1 MAEKLQEEL
10 QDLSPEEKEKLQK
23 LMEKDSKSYRSPTGF
38 FKGLVAVLGAG
49 MVLFYFYTAGL
60 AAVATQYHR
69 GVYVFVTYV
78 LVFLLYPAGK
88 TWMRIPLSLIIGA
101 IFSSAIAGL
110 FAYESVDSFHAEIST
125 GNFGLISAILIGAI
139 IIGGIATL
147 VDNILMRKWPENPT
161 LSDIL
166 YALASAAV
174 VYYWIHEFE
183 VLNYRAGA
191 ETNLDAMIS
200 IVGIILSLE
209 VCRRVLGWSMTFIG
223 IGLFLY
229 GYMGPIF
236 PDIIAHRGFGIERL
250 CTALYLTTNGV
261 FGVMANVL
269 ATYVILFIFF
279 GAFLHKS
286 GAGKFFIDFPL
297 ALAGRTTGGPA
308 KVAVI
313 ASAFFGSVSGSAIAN
328 TVSTGAF
335 TIPLMKRAGF
345 KPHVAGAIEPSA
357 SIGGM
362 FLPPVMGAGGFL
374 MAELTEVSYA
384 YIMMI
389 AIFPALLYFFSVFCM
404 IHFEAKKQ
412 GIKGIDDE
420 EFPHWKEVLKKQWYY
435 SLPLI
440 IITILMIIGKS
451 PGMAAFWSALSCIVV
466 SWVRQDRK
474 VSIKDRLIY
483 VPFTILFLMIVFI
496 GYVDLPVKELFG
508 FKLQFYITLLA
519 TVWCVLVSAF
529 RKDITMDLKGIWEAI
544 LTGANNTLIIG
555 ATLGVIGII
564 VGTISLTGIGLKF
577 SDIIISLAS
586 GNLLAAIFLVAL
598 ASLVLGMGVPVTAA
612 YLITAVLAVPPLMEM
627 GVPLLCAHMIVYWF
641 SQDSNITPPVCVAAY
656 AGAAIA
662 GSDPWKTGWT
672 SFKFAKLLYV
682 MPILFAFTPAILFQP
697 HTANVKIP
705 NLGDEVPFAS
715 VLTVDVKEGQHFN
728 KGDVVAKI
736 MIGDEIR
743 DIKAKRGGDV
753 SEVKVFAGSMVNSK
767 ETIIEAN
774 DPATGMQ
781 TASSFFSAFLG
792 TIAFS
797 ATTMFFWFR
806 RTNLLEWILLAI
818 GTCFLYWP
826 TLLTDAIGL
835 ALVGFAIFM
844 QITKN
849 KKEHGTMLAPKPG
862 EEGAA

>member
-1 MAEKLQEEL
+1 MTEEL
-10 QDLSPEEKEKLQK
+10 QEDLKDLSPQEQEKLRK
-23 LMEKDSKSYRSPTGF
+23 LMEKDAKSYRSPAGF
-38 FKGLVAVLGAG
+38 FKWLVAVLGAG

-88 TWMRIPLSLIIGA
+88 TWLRIPLSFIIGG
-101 IFSSAIAGL
+101 IFSCTVAALGFFETVDEFHTTITSGAI
-110 FAYESVDSFHAEIST
+110 
-125 GNFGLISAILIGAI
+125 GLIGTIILGAI
-139 IIGGIATL
+139 IIGVAAALI
-147 VDNILMRKWPENPT
+147 DNYMMKKWPDNPT
-161 LSDIL
+161 LSDLL

-223 IGLFLY
+223 IAMFLY
-229 GYMGPIF
+229 GYLGPIF
-236 PDIIAHRGFGIERL
+236 PEIIAHRGFGIERL

-286 GAGKFFIDFPL
+286 GAGRFFIDFPL
-297 ALAGRTTGGPA
+297 ALAGRSTGGPA

-374 MAELTEVSYA
+374 MAELTETSYA

-389 AIFPALLYFFSVFCM
+389 AVFPALLYFFSVFCM

-412 GIKGIDDE
+412 GIKGIDDN
-420 EFPHWKEVLKKQWYY
+420 EFPHWKEVLKKQWYF
-435 SLPLI
+435 SLPLVV
-440 IITILMIIGKS
+440 ITILMIMGKS
-451 PGMAAFWSALSCIVV
+451 PGFAAFWATAACIVV
-466 SWVRQDRK
+466 SWVK
-474 VSIKDRLIY
+474 KDTRMG
-483 VPFTILFLMIVFI
+483 PQ
-496 GYVDLPVKELFG
+496 E
-508 FKLQFYITLLA
+508 
-519 TVWCVLVSAF
+519 
-529 RKDITMDLKGIWEAI
+529 IWEAI

-577 SDIIISLAS
+577 SDIIISLAN

-682 MPILFAFTPAILFQP
+682 MPLLFAFTPAILFQP
-697 HTANVKIP
+697 HTANVKVPSLDDDI
-705 NLGDEVPFAS
+705 PFAS
-715 VLTVDVKEGQHFN
+715 VLSVNVKEGQN
-728 KGDVVAKI
+728 LTKGDVVAKI
-736 MIGDEIR
+736 MVGDEII
-743 DIKAKRGGDV
+743 DIKAKRGGNIT
-753 SEVKVFAGSMVNSK
+753 EVKIFAGAMVNPD
-767 ETIIEAN
+767 ETIIEAS
-774 DPATGMQ
+774 DPATGLQ
-781 TASSFFSAFLG
+781 TMSSFFSAFLG

-797 ATTMFFWFR
+797 ATTMLFWFR
-806 RTNLLEWILLAI
+806 RTTIVEWLILAV

-826 TLLTDAIGL
+826 TLLTDAIGI
-835 ALVGFAIFM
+835 AMVGLVIFM
-844 QITKN
+844 QIMKN
-849 KKEHGTMLAPKPG
+849 KKEHGSAIAP
-862 EEGAA
+862 A

>member
-1 MAEKLQEEL
+1 MAIELQEDL
-10 QDLSPEEKEKLQK
+10 KDLSPAEQEKLKK
-23 LMEKDSKSYRSPTGF
+23 LMEKDSKSYRSPTGI
-38 FKGLVAVLGAG
+38 FKWLVAVLGGG

-60 AAVATQYHR
+60 AAVGTQYHR

-78 LVFLLYPAGK
+78 LVFLLYPAG
-88 TWMRIPLSLIIGA
+88 TTRMRIPLSLVIGSIISA
-101 IFSSAIAGL
+101 AIAGL
-110 FAYESVDSFHAEIST
+110 VFFESIDAFHAELVSVNM
-125 GNFGLISAILIGAI
+125 GLIGAI
-139 IIGGIATL
+139 LLGGAVIGASATFI
-147 VDNILMRKWPENPT
+147 DSSLMKKWPNNPT

-166 YALASAAV
+166 YALTAAGV

-191 ETNLDAMIS
+191 ETHLDAMIS
-200 IVGIILSLE
+200 IVGIVLSLE
-209 VCRRVLGWSMTFIG
+209 VCRRVLGWSMTFV
-223 IGLFLY
+223 GLGMFIY
-229 GYMGPIF
+229 GYLGPIF
-236 PDIIAHRGFGIERL
+236 PEIIAHRGFGIERL

-297 ALAGRTTGGPA
+297 ALAGRSTGGPA

-345 KPHVAGAIEPSA
+345 RPHVAGAIEPSA

-374 MAELTEVSYA
+374 MAELTETSYA

-412 GIKGIDDE
+412 GIKGIDDD
-420 EFPHWKEVLKKQWYY
+420 EFPHWKDVLKKQWYY

-440 IITILMIIGKS
+440 IITILMVIGKS

-466 SWVRQDRK
+466 SWVRQDRE
-474 VSIKDRLIY
+474 VSFRDRLIF
-483 VPFTILFLMIVFI
+483 VPVAILFIMIVAL
-496 GYVDLPVKELFG
+496 GYIELPFQTLFG
-508 FKLQFYITLLA
+508 FKIQFFVTLSA
-519 TVWCVLVSAF
+519 TIWCLLVSAF
-529 RKDITMDLKGIWEAI
+529 RKDILMDLKGIWEAI

-697 HTANVKIP
+697 HTANVKVP
-705 NLGDEVPFAS
+705 TLADDLPFAS
-715 VLTVDVKEGQHFN
+715 VLSVEVREGGTIVAGDTVVR
-728 KGDVVAKI
+728 I
-736 MIGDEIR
+736 MVGDEII
-743 DIKAKRGGDV
+743 DIKAERGGNV
-753 SEVKVFAGSMVNSK
+753 TEVKTFAGGMVNPG
-767 ETIIEAN
+767 ETIIEAV
-774 DPATGMQ
+774 DPATGWQ
-781 TASSFFSAFLG
+781 TISSFWSAFLG

-797 ATTMFFWFR
+797 ATTMMFWFR
-806 RTNLLEWILLAI
+806 RTTIPEWLLLAV
-818 GTCFLYWP
+818 GTLFLYWP
-826 TLLTDAIGL
+826 TLVSDGIGL
-835 ALVGFAIFM
+835 VLVGLVIFM
-844 QITKN
+844 QIAKN
-849 KKEHGTMLAPKPG
+849 KKEFGSAIAPS
-862 EEGAA
+862 

>member
-1 MAEKLQEEL
+1 MTEEL
-10 QDLSPEEKEKLQK
+10 QDDLQGLSAEEQEKLKK

-38 FKGLVAVLGAG
+38 FKWLVAVLGAS
-49 MVLFYFYTAGL
+49 MVLFYFYAAGM
-60 AAVATQYHR
+60 AAVATNYHL

-88 TWMRIPLSLIIGA
+88 VRIRIPLSLIIGG
-101 IFSSAIAGL
+101 IFSCAIAALGV
-110 FAYESVDSFHAEIST
+110 YGSVDAFHAAITS
-125 GNFGLISAILIGAI
+125 GNARLILGITIGGLVIGAAAI
-139 IIGGIATL
+139 WI
-147 VDNILMRKWPENPT
+147 DNFMMQRWPKNPT

-166 YALASAAV
+166 YALTAAAV

-191 ETNLDAMIS
+191 ETNLDAMVS

-209 VCRRVLGWSMTFIG
+209 VCRRVLGLSMTFIG
-223 IGLFLY
+223 VAMFVY
-229 GYMGPIF
+229 GYLGPIF
-236 PDIIAHRGFGIERL
+236 PEIIAHRGFGIERL

-345 KPHVAGAIEPSA
+345 KPHVAGAIEPAA

-389 AIFPALLYFFSVFCM
+389 AVFPALLYFFSVFCM

-412 GIKGIDDE
+412 GIKGIEDE
-420 EFPHWKEVLKKQWYY
+420 EYPPWKAVLRKQWYY
-435 SLPLI
+435 SLPLF

-451 PGMAAFWSALSCIVV
+451 PGMAAFWAALSCIVV

-474 VSIKDRLIY
+474 VSLTDRLIY
-483 VPFTILFLMIVFI
+483 LPFTVLFILIVLL
-496 GYVDLPVKELFG
+496 GYIELPVNDLFG
-508 FKLQFYITLLA
+508 FKIQFFISLLA
-519 TVWCVLVSAF
+519 TVWCLLVSAF
-529 RKDITMDLKGIWEAI
+529 RKDIAMDLKGIWAAI

-586 GNLLAAIFLVAL
+586 GNLFLAIMLVAL

-697 HTANVKIP
+697 HTANVKVP
-705 NLGDEVPFAS
+705 KLGDMPFAS
-715 VLTVDVKEGQHFN
+715 VVSVAVKEGDHIN
-728 KGDVVAKI
+728 EGDVVAQI

-743 DIKAKRGGDV
+743 DIKAKRGGNVTDV
-753 SEVKVFAGSMVNSK
+753 KTFPGGMVNAK

-774 DPATGMQ
+774 DPATGLQ
-781 TASSFFSAFLG
+781 TASSFFSAVLG

-806 RTNLLEWILLAI
+806 RTTLFEWVVLAV
-818 GTCFLYWP
+818 GTVFLYWP
-826 TLLTDAIGL
+826 TLITDAIGI
-835 ALVGFAIFM
+835 ALVGMVIFM
-844 QITKN
+844 QINKN
-849 KKEHGTMLAPKPG
+849 KKEHGSMLAPKIG
-862 EEGAA
+862 EEGAG

>member
-1 MAEKLQEEL
+1 MTEELQEES
-10 QDLSPEEKEKLQK
+10 QDLTPEEQEKLRK
-23 LMEKDSKSYRSPTGF
+23 LMEKDSKSYRSPVGL
-38 FKGLVAVLGAG
+38 FKWLVAVLGAG

-60 AAVATQYHR
+60 AAVATEYHR

-88 TWMRIPLSLIIGA
+88 TWTRIPLSLIIAAVYSCA
-101 IFSSAIAGL
+101 IV
-110 FAYESVDSFHAEIST
+110 SVVFYDTTDTFHAAITS
-125 GNFGLISAILIGAI
+125 GNSGLIGAI
-139 IIGGIATL
+139 VLASVVFGAVATFI
-147 VDNILMRKWPENPT
+147 DNLMMKKWPENPT

-166 YALASAAV
+166 YALASVAV

-183 VLNYRAGA
+183 ALNYRAGA

-223 IGLFLY
+223 IGMFLY
-229 GYMGPIF
+229 GYLGPIF
-236 PDIIAHRGFGIERL
+236 PEIIAHRGFGIERL

-345 KPHVAGAIEPSA
+345 KPHVAGAIEPAA

-374 MAELTEVSYA
+374 MAELTETSYA

-412 GIKGIDDE
+412 GIKGIDDK

-435 SLPLI
+435 SLPLF

-474 VSIKDRLIY
+474 VSFKDRLIY
-483 VPFTILFLMIVFI
+483 VPFTILFIMIVSL
-496 GYVDLPVKELFG
+496 GYIDLPFQTLFG
-508 FKLQFYITLLA
+508 FRIQFCITSLA
-519 TVWCVLVSAF
+519 TIWCLLISAL
-529 RKDITMDLKGIWEAI
+529 RNDIAMDLKGIWEAI

-577 SDIIISLAS
+577 SDIIISLAN

-682 MPILFAFTPAILFQP
+682 MPLLFAFTPAILFQP
-697 HTANVKIP
+697 HTANIKVP
-705 NLGDEVPFAS
+705 ELVDDLPFAS
-715 VLTVDVKEGQHFN
+715 VMSVEVKEGQTIA
-728 KGDVVAKI
+728 KDDVVAKLLV
-736 MIGDEIR
+736 GDEII
-743 DIKAKRGGDV
+743 DIKAKRSGNIT
-753 SEVKVFAGSMVNSK
+753 EVKTFAGGMVNPG
-767 ETIIEAN
+767 EVIIEAS
-774 DPATGMQ
+774 DPATGLQ

-797 ATTMFFWFR
+797 ATTMLFWFR
-806 RTNLLEWILLAI
+806 KTTIPEWLILAA
-818 GTCFLYWP
+818 GTFFLYWP
-826 TLLTDAIGL
+826 TLLTDAIGI
-835 ALVGFAIFM
+835 ALVGLVIFM
-844 QITKN
+844 QIAKN
-849 KKEHGTMLAPKPG
+849 KKQHGSAIAP
-862 EEGAA
+862 A